1 MGVTITDVDVLEYR
15 MPLKRGFGTAR
26 GTVRSA
32 RNLIIRLE
40 ATGADGGRVTG
51 LGEAAPR
58 GPRITGDTVEGSWEL
73 LVAAAQQLLG
83 RTLRVS
89 DRTASLDA
97 VRTCMAS
104 VGGLASDRA
113 GRRHGA
119 RPFRGTLAGVD
130 MALLDLVARSNG
142 RTVSDLLGRRR
153 DHAPITAATI
163 SSLRDAETVRRKTH
177 AYRDRFPM
185 SRLKATGDPGADLAM
200 AVAVAEVNRR
210 ADAPKPVWLDVNGGY
225 EHDTAE
231 RFVIELTDLVRRG
244 LLPDRVIVEQ
254 PVQAK
259 DRTRLAELQ
268 QLADRRLRGRPWR
281 RSPGRVTIM
290 ADESIWDAPDLEEL
304 LGAGGCGA
312 INIKTQKVGG
322 VLAAYDL
329 ACTAARHEPGLEIYL
344 GGMIGTSDITCWAM
358 QNLGMAVP
366 RLDYF
371 TSTPPGNVEDRIASP
386 RIDYLSRAGNR
397 LSAQT
402 LPGIGTDLSE
412 EVVAPYVTRTLRL
425 AEGV

>member
-1 MGVTITDVDVLEYR
+1 MDVTITAVDVLEYR
-15 MPLKRGFGTAR
+15 MPLTRGFGTSR
-26 GTVRSA
+26 GTVRSS
-32 RNLIIRLE
+32 RNLIVRLE
-40 ATGADGGRVTG
+40 AAGADGAPLTA

-83 RTLRVS
+83 RTLQVS
-89 DRTASLDA
+89 DRAGSLDA

-104 VGGLASDRA
+104 VGELATDRA
-113 GRRHGA
+113 ERRHGD

-130 MALLDLVARSNG
+130 MALLDLVARSHG

-153 DHAPITAATI
+153 VDAPITAATI
-163 SSLRDAETVRRKTH
+163 SSLRDPETVRRKTH

-185 SRLKATGDPGADLAM
+185 SRLKASGDPGADLAT

-210 ADAPKPVWLDVNGGY
+210 ADAAKPVWLDVNGGY
-225 EHDTAE
+225 EPDTAA
-231 RFVIELTDLVRRG
+231 RFVDEVTDLVRRG
-244 LLPDRVIVEQ
+244 RLPDRVIIEQ
-254 PVQAK
+254 PVEARHLAQ
-259 DRTRLAELQ
+259 LAELQ
-268 QLADRRLRGRPWR
+268 RRADRRLRGRPWR

-290 ADESIWDAPDLEEL
+290 ADESLWDASDLDDL
-304 LGAGGCGA
+304 LRVGGCGA

-322 VLAAYDL
+322 LLAAHDL
-329 ACTAARHEPGLEIYL
+329 ACTTTSRDPDLEIYL

-371 TSTPPGNVEDRIASP
+371 TSTPPGNVASRIASP
-386 RIDYLSRAGNR
+386 RIDYRSRAGNH
-397 LSAQT
+397 LSVQA
-402 LPGIGTDLSE
+402 LPGIGTELSQE
-412 EVVAPYVTRTLRL
+412 AVAPYVTRTHAAR
-425 AEGV
+425 